1 MFVRHKM
8 YLTIKFFVHKGTKKR
23 RGPKHRLWRIFRI
36 PSLFIKEL
44 IALLDFLIKKAERN
58 MEAFAVF
65 VAY

>member
-1 MFVRHKM
+1 MFFRHKM
-8 YLTIKFFVHKGTKKR
+8 YLTIKFFVHKGTKQR

-36 PSLFIKEL
+36 PSPFIKEL